1 MLSRGTAGRPW
12 SGSASS
18 WRHAPQCTVTLPVL
32 LVLVVVVLALLL
44 GASWALQLRQV
55 LERLRRAEERR
66 RLDEERSAVCT
77 DRRQRG
83 KCRYCPLSE
92 RDCFFAPKI
101 VEERPDDD

>member
-1 MLSRGTAGRPW
+1 MLSRGTAGGPW

-32 LVLVVVVLALLL
+32 LVVVVLALLL
-44 GASWALQLRQV
+44 GASLALQLRQV
-55 LERLRRAEERR
+55 VERLRRAEERR
-66 RLDEERSAVCT
+66 RLDEERSAVCA

-83 KCRYCPLSE
+83 KCRYCSLSE